1 MKSYV
6 LDSYAVLTYFQN
18 EKGADQV
25 EEMLRD
31 AVQGKVTL
39 FLSTVNLGGLSTSP
53 SGRWRRR
60 QAQTSLGAGS
70 APSYSNRCRLRSLC
84 WRQGSKQNMPFLSPT
99 VCPRPGLQSGGA
111 VITGDPEFK
120 KAEKIAPSSGS
131 RKNLSKS
138 PNHLFILGSN
148 SN

>member
-1 MKSYV
+1 MLGMKSYV

-39 FLSTVNLGGLSTSP
+39 SLSTVNLGEVVYITQRKVGEEGRHKLLSALDLLPLTVIDAD
-53 SGRWRRR
+53 RDL
-60 QAQTSLGAGS
+60 ALLAAGIKAEHAIS
-70 APSYSNRCRLRSLC
+70 FADCFALALA
-84 WRQGSKQNMPFLSPT
+84 
-99 VCPRPGLQSGGA
+99 LQSGGA

-120 KAEKIAPSSGS
+120 KGEKIAPIIWLPE
-131 RKNLSKS
+131 KPKQK
-138 PNHLFILGSN
+138 P
-148 SN
+148 